1 MNLPLD
7 YLNTLY
13 KIIIDRAKEEARR
26 LEEEEKIRIER
37 EKQEKRQFKR
47 NKNKSQLMNPPRL
60 NMSRQQMEDFE
71 DELEDML

>member
-13 KIIIDRAKEEARR
+13 KIVIDRAKEEARR